1 MQNNH
6 INKALLRVTT
16 MDSAEFHE
24 AVRLLSA
31 QRSSLLATDH
41 RKVLPGVI
49 GLWRCET
56 DSSREGHHVR
66 CVLQSIINRDTSL
79 ILYTNHYRPRSKT
92 RRDARL
98 FTSCRT
104 RQAKITHLSPLH
116 LPPPPNS
123 ALTQAWSSH
132 VIYCIE
138 PWSRY
143 CVQRSSS
150 FLRMPTRPCHGSA
163 WCRPQA
169 RSHRAA
175 QGQMGPS
182 ASARRWRRK
191 MSWCA
196 LDVQMSCS
204 LISWNMGG
212 FLFLGRWGYDLA

>member
-1 MQNNH
+1 LDHWTPNVFICWKWASFRLFALQYFYFNLTYDQVISMQNNH

-98 FTSCRT
+98 FTSRRT

-138 PWSRY
+138 P
-143 CVQRSSS
+143 
-150 FLRMPTRPCHGSA
+150 
-163 WCRPQA
+163 
-169 RSHRAA
+169 
-175 QGQMGPS
+175 
-182 ASARRWRRK
+182 
-191 MSWCA
+191 
-196 LDVQMSCS
+196 
-204 LISWNMGG
+204 
-212 FLFLGRWGYDLA
+212 